1 MPFDVT
7 DFKTLMQLEPHGPD
21 VFVGVSPSYPWGR
34 VYGGQVVAQAL
45 RAACETVDDAFQVHS
60 LHSYFIRGGDYDEPI
75 RYEVDRIRNGRS
87 FLTRRVVARQSM
99 GPILN
104 LSVSFQIKEGTVD
117 VQCMSSDHFGQKNDF
132 SKRRFSVP
140 AQATLSGSNP
150 RSAISLLNSRDL
162 PTCYLAGV
170 AETQL

>member
-45 RAACETVDDAFQVHS
+45 RAACATVDDSFQVHS

-75 RYEVDRIRNGRS
+75 RYDQYR
-87 FLTRRVVARQSM
+87 A
-99 GPILN
+99 
-104 LSVSFQIKEGTVD
+104 K
-117 VQCMSSDHFGQKNDF
+117 
-132 SKRRFSVP
+132 
-140 AQATLSGSNP
+140 
-150 RSAISLLNSRDL
+150 
-162 PTCYLAGV
+162 
-170 AETQL
+170 